1 MKNNNLKLQ
10 IFVSPVVDP
19 VMDIVK
25 VVDAEPEE
33 KHRRQDGD
41 DNHQNAEIL
50 NYGQTL
56 NWPRRWPHQHLK
68 EENICLLIKK
78 NTASR
83 LLIVIQLFL

>member
-33 KHRRQDGD
+33 KQRGQDGD
-41 DNHQNAEIL
+41 DNHQDAEIL
-50 NYGQTL
+50 NYGQTF
-56 NWPRRWPHQHLK
+56 NWPRLWPHQHLNN
-68 EENICLLIKK
+68 ENICLLIKK
-78 NTASR
+78 
-83 LLIVIQLFL
+83 IQSLAFS